1 MRSLGAVIL
10 GLALLVSGC
19 RPEPEDASGSA
30 PSGTD
35 TAEPTTLTIFYGQ
48 GGADATAVT
57 PRDGGAGM
65 HLLFLPLFERVREG
79 EVEGALV
86 ETWEHSPDYRRWT
99 YHLRPDIR
107 WHDGAPVT
115 ARDVEFSYRTY
126 MHPDVLRM
134 VPACDVAVIDDLTFT
149 LEVGDG
155 CWPDDWWNVIL
166 PSHLLGDLEGQ
177 EVWRSSLWQQP
188 VGNGPYRFGRYTDG
202 TAIELEA
209 NPDFYAGE
217 PPIDR
222 VIVRLLPGANPVT
235 ELQAGTVDIAPATL
249 AAAALLAGD
258 ERFAVYHGLPQVG
271 WPIVW
276 NHDHPVLGERAV
288 REALTLAMDK
298 REIGLLY
305 HYPEGIPIVDVPL
318 SPGRRDRMD
327 IPPTTPHDPARALDL
342 LHDAGWQEADPGD
355 VLARDGLRLDFEL
368 LADPVSMQ
376 AAVLIQEQLSRI
388 GVNVELRSMDRG
400 LIRQRLLAGD
410 FEAAI
415 AAGLKGSGLLTTLA
429 GEPPDWQSPIGYGNS
444 DLPAL
449 VMDAEGSLDPA
460 RVERAYLAIEE
471 IFRHDFPMSM
481 VVPNMGNASVVA
493 TRRVRGLT
501 SPLRWFPEM
510 IVERLWIEEE
520 E

>member
-1 MRSLGAVIL
+1 MSRVTNAPAALVLTLGFLAAACTPTTDRPRS
-10 GLALLVSGC
+10 S
-19 RPEPEDASGSA
+19 
-30 PSGTD
+30 TD
-35 TAEPTTLTIFYGQ
+35 PVTTLTIFYGQ
-48 GGADATAVT
+48 GGADVTAVT
-57 PRDGGAGM
+57 PQDGGTGM

-86 ETWEHSPDYRRWT
+86 ESWEHSADYRRWT
-99 YHLRPDIR
+99 YHLRPNVR
-107 WHDGAPVT
+107 WHDGVPVT

-134 VPACDVAVIDDLTFT
+134 VPACDVTVIDDLTFT
-149 LEVGDG
+149 IDVGHG
-155 CWPDDWWNVIL
+155 CWADDSWNVIL
-166 PSHLLGDLEGQ
+166 PSHLLGDLEGE

-188 VGNGPYRFGRYTDG
+188 VGNGPYRFARYTDG
-202 TAIELEA
+202 TAIELDA
-209 NPDFYAGE
+209 NPDFYAGK

-276 NHDHPVLGERAV
+276 NHYHPVLGDRTV
-288 REALTLAMDK
+288 REALTLAADK
-298 REIGLLY
+298 HEIGLLY

-318 SPGRRDRMD
+318 SPSKRDRME
-327 IPPTTPHDPARALDL
+327 IPPPIPHDPARALYL
-342 LHDAGWQEADPGD
+342 LHAAGWREAEPGD
-355 VLARDGLRLDFEL
+355 VLARDGLGLKFEL

-376 AAVLIQEQLSRI
+376 AAVMIQEQLSRI
-388 GVNVELRSMDRG
+388 GVTVELRSMDRG
-400 LIRQRLLAGD
+400 LIRQNVLAGE

-415 AAGLKGSGLLTTLA
+415 VAGLKGSGLLTTLA
-429 GEPPDWQSPIGYGNS
+429 GEPPDWQSPIGYRNPN
-444 DLPAL
+444 LPAL
-449 VMDAEGSLDPA
+449 VTAAESSLDPA
-460 RVERAYLAIEE
+460 AIERAYLQIEE
-471 IFRHDFPMSM
+471 IFRRDLPMSM

-493 TRRVRGLT
+493 HRKVKGLT
-501 SPLRWFPEM
+501 SPLLWFPEM
-510 IVERLWIEEE
+510 IVEQLWIEEE